1 MDEQNQLQLQL
12 CEQLKVNSDLSI
24 QLFEY
29 REIQSLLCAELETK
43 CAEFDTLI
51 SSSLSATVP
60 KPDLL
65 SKNILAAKNI
75 YCQNLHSDLRDLQS
89 KQTVQPVYKEMQM
102 QTESTT
108 ESDRIKFGSRKLNE
122 QIIELQQQNMK
133 LTVNLNNT
141 ITFYQNKLHS
151 AKYQIKQQQ
160 KEKETEVKN
169 EYETHLKNKD
179 KQQKHKEKRSEQD
192 KQRQLEQNALIQY
205 LIHNADLMKKA
216 TNAMKTHI
224 FTILREYNVTI
235 PISQHTS
242 LQLLMYIANSLIK
255 HKLVDVK
262 IFWDHIAESIQ
273 SNTEQTVMLYKYLCE
288 HCDQKNTDVI
298 NEGQGTH
305 DFIDQKLLV
314 ISQDT
319 THTQSRA
326 YLKYMKNQ
334 IEENNQINNN
344 PPQSTENQ
352 QKITQNDIPK
362 ISEQTE
368 TNNVQQIKTQNS
380 PKKFLSNIQ
389 INSIFE
395 CALRESLQHYN
406 TFQNSHKHKTNQ
418 QMVIFIQQLSKIE
431 QDQIFQQV
439 AFSCLPHFVTNAN
452 SVRKYFENSF
462 TKRAYEEQE

>member
-12 CEQLKVNSDLSI
+12 CEQLKVNSELSV

-51 SSSLSATVP
+51 SSSLSTTVP

-65 SKNILAAKNI
+65 SKNILAAQNI
-75 YCQNLHSDLRDLQS
+75 QFQNLHSDLRDLQS
-89 KQTVQPVYKEMQM
+89 KQTVTPFFREMQM

-108 ESDRIKFGSRKLNE
+108 ESDRIKFGSKKLNE

-160 KEKETEVKN
+160 KETEVKN
-169 EYETHLKNKD
+169 EYETYSKNKD
-179 KQQKHKEKRSEQD
+179 KQQRHKEKRSEQD
-192 KQRQLEQNALIQY
+192 KQRQFQQNALIQY
-205 LIHNADLMKKA
+205 LISNADLMKK
-216 TNAMKTHI
+216 TMNAMKTYI
-224 FTILREYNVTI
+224 FAILREYNVTI
-235 PISQHTS
+235 PISQHIS

-273 SNTEQTVMLYKYLCE
+273 SNTEETVMLYKYLCE

-305 DFIDQKLLV
+305 DFVDSKLLV

-334 IEENNQINNN
+334 IEENTQINNN
-344 PPQSTENQ
+344 PPQQTENQ
-352 QKITQNDIPK
+352 QKIAQLNEIPK
-362 ISEQTE
+362 IQEQTGIN
-368 TNNVQQIKTQNS
+368 NNVQQIQTQNS
-380 PKKFLSNIQ
+380 PKKFLSTIQ

-395 CALRESLQHYN
+395 CALRESIQHYN
-406 TFQNSHKHKTNQ
+406 TFQNSNKHKTNQ
-418 QMVIFIQQLSKIE
+418 QLVIFIQQLSKTEVRLNILVSRFLLFTSFRDKCK
-431 QDQIFQQV
+431 QCSQIF
-439 AFSCLPHFVTNAN
+439 
-452 SVRKYFENSF
+452 
-462 TKRAYEEQE
+462 